1 MEKKP
6 KPLPDFKKSGKWGG
20 PQMLILICMSPPASS
35 SPFPHR
41 KVTRTFIFLHVLP
54 VHQLLANSLF
64 SFQYILTTFH
74 QAPLRTSE
82 QTLFNPSMHFWYACC
97 RNLSKQK
104 SPPAP
109 HALISQLNAKLKHI
123 THVSLL
129 QNSTMVFSVSFSLSI
144 PTEYYPN
151 SYNLSPGLQCS
162 AVKYIQRLSF
172 IFPL

>member
-82 QTLFNPSMHFWYACC
+82 QTLFNPSMHFWCVCC
-97 RNLSKQK
+97 RNISKTEITPCATCANIALERETEAHSTCESITKLNNGILSVIQLEH
-104 SPPAP
+104 P
-109 HALISQLNAKLKHI
+109 H
-123 THVSLL
+123 
-129 QNSTMVFSVSFSLSI
+129 
-144 PTEYYPN
+144 
-151 SYNLSPGLQCS
+151 
-162 AVKYIQRLSF
+162 
-172 IFPL
+172 